1 MWGLDPETWKQLENI
16 REMVKLSHQ
25 TPTKE
30 WPLVFV
36 EEFGTLLVIREWP
49 GGNITAY
56 TAAKDSGARFEEG
69 ETAA

>member
-1 MWGLDPETWKQLENI
+1 MDPETWKQFENI
-16 REMVKLSHQ
+16 REMVRLRHQ

-36 EEFGTLLVIREWP
+36 EEFATLLVIREWP

-56 TAAKDSGARFEEG
+56 TASKDSGSASEEG